1 MSANYTPNLGEYT
14 ELRPFRYWCQKVMPL
29 VYDDSLSY
37 YELLC
42 KVVDYLNKTMHDVDT
57 LHTDVVQ
64 LHAAYVQLQQY
75 VNTYFENLDIQPEI
89 DRKLDEMAESGTL
102 LNIIKPSV
110 IESVN
115 SWLKTHITNPSN
127 PPIDKSLTIEN
138 AAADSKVTGD
148 KINSLKDD
156 KVSKYGVG
164 EVTKVNTNFI
174 INNAIYVNPKETW
187 KAENT
192 VWSTHDIVIDGILSE
207 WSVFN
212 PNLYAYIGYTNG
224 ADTSKALIRI
234 YYDDNGVE
242 TQANTVVIDE
252 SKLGTL
258 VEFSK
263 NGKNINKIV
272 IQLYSSTNTSVEVGQ
287 EFYATDI
294 VIKETNGNIEYKF
307 NGVKIDVNDV
317 IKNESAVITVKPSGG
332 DYNNPVKATNDIF
345 QRAWNGEKFVIEI
358 YEGTYDIYASW
369 EEVNRTSWFV
379 TGANVGW
386 NTHKNIKIVGVGDRD
401 KIICN
406 CFLPDDADSA
416 IVEKASCINAN
427 FGAYIENVTFVSKN
441 TRYCCHADNSNYYQ
455 NLDYTIKN
463 CVFKH
468 LGNKEGFWLYHGGW
482 MEGAS
487 SGNTYLF
494 EDCEFEGVR
503 SAYGFHTSNNNGGYT
518 IGSIHKFINCKFMN
532 TNTNI
537 QTVGFE
543 CMSSGR
549 TNRVY
554 MNGCYINNKVSVTQN
569 PSDADIDIE
578 IMMSGCSN
586 VPIDKSSEDINVYV
600 M

>member
-1 MSANYTPNLGEYT
+1 MSENKLMKTLKIGNSPTFEICDATARNDVAQ
-14 ELRPFRYWCQKVMPL
+14 LRGDL
-29 VYDDSLSY
+29 
-37 YELLC
+37 
-42 KVVDYLNKTMHDVDT
+42 
-57 LHTDVVQ
+57 
-64 LHAAYVQLQQY
+64 
-75 VNTYFENLDIQPEI
+75 
-89 DRKLDEMAESGTL
+89 
-102 LNIIKPSV
+102 
-110 IESVN
+110 
-115 SWLKTHITNPSN
+115 TN
-127 PPIDKSLTIEN
+127 
-138 AAADSKVTGD
+138 
-148 KINSLKDD
+148 

-187 KAENT
+187 KAENV
-192 VWSTHDIVIDGILSE
+192 VWHTHDIVIDNILLPFSMDK
-207 WSVFN
+207 
-212 PNLYAYIGYTNG
+212 PNLCVYIGDSTG
-224 ADTSKALIRI
+224 ADTSKAIVRV
-234 YYDDNGVE
+234 YYDDNGTE
-242 TQANTVVIDE
+242 TQANTAVIDI
-252 SKLGTL
+252 SRLGTL

-263 NGKNINKIV
+263 NGKDITKIV

-294 VIKETNGNIEYKF
+294 IIKETNGDIEYKF
-307 NGVKIDVNDV
+307 NGVKIDENDV
-317 IKNESAVITVKPSGG
+317 IKHEPTVITVKPSGG

-358 YEGTYDIYASW
+358 YEGIYDIYASW
-369 EEVNRTSWFV
+369 EELNKTGWFV

-386 NTHKNIKIVGVGDRD
+386 NTHRNIKIIGIGDRD

-406 CFLPDDADSA
+406 CILPDDADSA

-427 FGAYIENVTFVSKN
+427 FGACIENVTFISKN

-468 LGNKEGFWLYHGGW
+468 LGNKDGFWLYHGGW

-578 IMMSGCSN
+578 LMMSGCSN

>member
-1 MSANYTPNLGEYT
+1 MSEVKDKLITAENL
-14 ELRPFRYWCQKVMPL
+14 KNA
-29 VYDDSLSY
+29 YDD
-37 YELLC
+37 
-42 KVVDYLNKTMHDVDT
+42 NKRAISA
-57 LHTDVVQ
+57 LKG
-64 LHAAYVQLQQY
+64 
-75 VNTYFENLDIQPEI
+75 NL
-89 DRKLDEMAESGTL
+89 A
-102 LNIIKPSV
+102 N
-110 IESVN
+110 
-115 SWLKTHITNPSN
+115 
-127 PPIDKSLTIEN
+127 
-138 AAADSKVTGD
+138 
-148 KINSLKDD
+148 

-187 KAENT
+187 KAENV
-192 VWSTHDIVIDGILSE
+192 VWHTHDIVIDNILLP
-207 WSVFN
+207 WSKDK
-212 PNLYAYIGYTNG
+212 PNLCAYIGYSNG
-224 ADTSKALIRI
+224 ADTSKAIVRV
-234 YYDDNGVE
+234 YYDDNGTE
-242 TQANTVVIDE
+242 TQANTAVIDI
-252 SKLGTL
+252 SRLGTL

-263 NGKNINKIV
+263 NGKDITKIV

-294 VIKETNGNIEYKF
+294 VIKETNGDIEYKF
-307 NGVKIDVNDV
+307 NGVKIDENDV
-317 IKNESAVITVKPSGG
+317 IKHEPTVITVKPSGG

-358 YEGTYDIYASW
+358 YEGIYDIYASW
-369 EEVNRTSWFV
+369 EELNKTGWFV

-386 NTHKNIKIVGVGDRD
+386 NTHRNIKIIGIGDRD

-406 CFLPDDADSA
+406 CILPDDADSA
-416 IVEKASCINAN
+416 IVEKTSCINAN

-455 NLDYTIKN
+455 NLEYTIKN

-468 LGNKEGFWLYHGGW
+468 LGNKDGFWAYHGGW
-482 MEGAS
+482 MEGSS
-487 SGNTYLF
+487 SGNKYLF

-569 PSDADIDIE
+569 PSDAETDIE
-578 IMMSGCSN
+578 LMMSGCSN
-586 VPIDKSSEDINVYV
+586 VEVEKSSDEIKVYV